1 MPADAAV
8 VSRRLLGRIRDVMAK
23 PGLPEDRLN
32 VIVRC
37 IAEEMQAA
45 VCSCYVMR
53 AGEVLELF
61 ATEGLRKTAV
71 HMTRLRVGEG
81 LVGFIAAHPRALA
94 LEDAW
99 SHPNFAYRPE
109 TGEEPYRSFL
119 GVPIVRT
126 ARVAG
131 VLVVQ
136 TTEARP
142 FAPEETEALETVAMV
157 LAELLTAGNLI
168 DRREQIPV
176 DGNALVPL
184 RINGLKLSP
193 GLGVGVAYLHRKVPF
208 VKHMVG
214 EDPEAE
220 ARRFDE
226 ALERMHLALD
236 EMLAAEEIGKSEYRD
251 ILEAYR
257 MFAADRGWI
266 ERIRTHISGGL
277 SAEAAV
283 QRAQEENRA
292 RMQAVVDPYI
302 RERLHDLEDLT
313 DRLMLH
319 LMGHDPMERKAMP
332 EHAILVARTLG
343 PADLLDYDLARLRGV
358 VLEEGSPSM
367 HVAIIARA
375 LNVPMVARVPEVVG
389 TIGAGDPVIVD
400 GDNGS
405 VFIRP
410 SEDVAATFVATVKM
424 RLEKQR
430 AYATLR
436 DLPARTKD
444 GHLVELHMNAGLL
457 ADLPMLDE
465 VNADGIGLY
474 RTELPFM
481 VRADAPDVDVQTT
494 LYRAVID
501 AAAGRPV
508 CFRTLDVG
516 GDKMLPYWQNAGEE
530 NPAMGWRSIRIT
542 LDHPAIMRHQLRA
555 LIRAAGGRPLHV
567 MFPMIAEVAEFDAA
581 RRILD
586 LELARAERRGEP
598 LPGALRVGCMLEV
611 PSLAFQ
617 LPQLLARVDFVSVGS
632 NDLAQF
638 LFARDRGNQRI
649 SERYDLLSPP
659 FLAALDTIRA
669 ACDAAEVP
677 VSLCGEMAA
686 SPLDAMAL
694 VGLGYRKLSVNGPAV
709 GPVKAAVLSMHAED
723 TGRVVRRLIRGSARS
738 VRTALAGYARDHAV
752 QIP

>member
-1 MPADAAV
+1 MPGDAAT

-23 PGLPEDRLN
+23 PGMPEERLN
-32 VIVRC
+32 VIVGC
-37 IAEEMQAA
+37 IAEDMRAA

-61 ATEGLRKTAV
+61 ATEGLRASAV
-71 HMTRLRVGEG
+71 HQTRLRVGEG

-94 LEDAW
+94 LSDAW
-99 SHPNFAYRPE
+99 SHPNFVYRPE

-119 GVPIVRT
+119 GVPIVRG

-136 TTEARP
+136 TTETRD
-142 FAPEETEALETVAMV
+142 FAPEEIEALETVAMV

-184 RINGLKLSP
+184 RINGLKLSE

-208 VKHMVG
+208 VKQMVG
-214 EDPEAE
+214 ENPEHE
-220 ARRFDE
+220 AARFDE

-266 ERIRTHISGGL
+266 ERIRAHIRGGL

-292 RMQAVVDPYI
+292 RMRDITDPYL
-302 RERLHDLEDLT
+302 RERLCDLEDLT

-319 LMGHDPMERKAMP
+319 LMGQDPAERKALP
-332 EHAILVARTLG
+332 PHAILVARTLG
-343 PADLLDYDLARLRGV
+343 PADLLDYDLSKVHGV

-375 LNVPMVARVPEVVG
+375 LSIPMVARVPAVLG
-389 TIGAGDPVIVD
+389 KIGAGDPVIVD

-410 SEDVAATFVATVKM
+410 GEDVSATFVATVRM
-424 RLEKQR
+424 RREKQK
-430 AYATLR
+430 AYTALR
-436 DLPARTKD
+436 DLPAESKD
-444 GHLVELHMNAGLL
+444 GVRVSLLMNAGLL
-457 ADLPMLDE
+457 ADLPVLNE

-481 VRADAPDVDVQTT
+481 VRAETPDVDVQTA
-494 LYRAVID
+494 LYRSVID
-501 AAAGRPV
+501 QAGKKPV

-516 GDKMLPYWQNAGEE
+516 GDKMLPYWQSAGEE

-542 LDHPAIMRHQLRA
+542 LDHPAIMRQQLRA
-555 LIRAAGGRPLHV
+555 LIRAANGRSLSV
-567 MFPMIAEVAEFDAA
+567 MFPMVAEVAEFDAA

-586 LELARAERRGEP
+586 LELMRAQSRGEP
-598 LPGALRVGCMLEV
+598 VPGELSVGCMVEV
-611 PSLAFQ
+611 PSIVFQ
-617 LPQLLARVDFVSVGS
+617 LPQLLQRVDFLSVGS

-649 SERYDLLSPP
+649 AERYDLLSPP
-659 FLAALDTIRA
+659 FLTFLERILD
-669 ACDAAEVP
+669 ACDAAGKAC
-677 VSLCGEMAA
+677 SLCGEMAA

-694 VGLGYRKLSVNGPAV
+694 VGLGFRRLSVNGPAV
-709 GPVKAAVLSMHAED
+709 GPIKAMIRGMNVAD
-723 TGRVVRRLIRGSARS
+723 TERVVKKLIRTS
-738 VRTALAGYARDHAV
+738 VHSLRTNLAGFALDHGV
-752 QIP
+752 QI